1 MVRWGVLML
10 ERGVFCLSFLRLS
23 GDRVSHSTQEEYADS
38 VSTQTNSLYDPLEN
52 LESMLGTFL
61 GKVEAW
67 ANKPK

>member
-1 MVRWGVLML
+1 MGCVDVG
-10 ERGVFCLSFLRLS
+10 EGGFFVFFFLRLS
-23 GDRVSHSTQEEYADS
+23 GDRVNHLTQEEYADS